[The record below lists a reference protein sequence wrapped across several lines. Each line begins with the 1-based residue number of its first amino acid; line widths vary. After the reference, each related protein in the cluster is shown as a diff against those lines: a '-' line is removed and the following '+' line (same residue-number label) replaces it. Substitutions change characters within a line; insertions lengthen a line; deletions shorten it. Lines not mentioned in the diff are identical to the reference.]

1 MTFYLGDK
9 FDSIIL
15 GETMKNLR
23 PFSIQKNVLKH
34 PIASVQVSMGETI
47 VICSITIE
55 EKVPPF
61 LRGQGKGWITAEYGM
76 LPTATHE
83 RTTREAKRGQQNGR
97 TQEIQRLIGRS
108 LRAGIDLK
116 KLGELSIIVDCD
128 VIQADG
134 GTRCAS
140 ITGGFIALEMA
151 IAQLITEGK
160 LSESP
165 IIERIAAVSVGIL
178 NDEVMLDL
186 DYAADS
192 ACSVDMNVVMTQSGR
207 FVEVQASGE
216 EATFT
221 PAQLQDMLTLA
232 ASGIQTLFNE
242 A

>member
-1 MTFYLGDK
+1 MN
-9 FDSIIL
+9 
-15 GETMKNLR
+15 NLR

-34 PIASVQVSMGETI
+34 PIASVQVAMGDT
-47 VICSITIE
+47 VVLCSVTIE
-55 EKVPPF
+55 DKVPPF
-61 LRGQGKGWITAEYGM
+61 LRGLGKGWITAEYGM
-76 LPTATHE
+76 LPAATHE

-108 LRAGIDLK
+108 LRAGIDLV
-116 KLGELSIIVDCD
+116 KLGERSIIVDCD

-151 IAQLITEGK
+151 IAQLMLEGK

-165 IIERIAAVSVGIL
+165 IIERIAAVSVGML
-178 NDEVMLDL
+178 HDEVVLDL
-186 DYAADS
+186 DFAADS

-207 FVEVQASGE
+207 FVEIQASGE

-221 PAQLQDMLTLA
+221 PQQLQAMLAVA
-232 ASGIQTLFNE
+232 ASGIQSLFDE

>member
-1 MTFYLGDK
+1 
-9 FDSIIL
+9 
-15 GETMKNLR
+15 MKNLR
-23 PFSIQKNVLKH
+23 PFSIQKDVLQH
-34 PIASVQVSMGETI
+34 PVASVQVTMGNT
-47 VICSITIE
+47 VVLCSITIE

-83 RTTREAKRGQQNGR
+83 RTVREAKRGQQNGR

-108 LRAGIDLK
+108 LRAGIDLT
-116 KLGELSIIVDCD
+116 KLGERSIIVDCD

-140 ITGGFIALEMA
+140 ITGSFIALEMA
-151 IAQLITEGK
+151 IEQLITEGK

-165 IIERIAAVSVGIL
+165 IIERIAAVSVGIVNEEL
-178 NDEVMLDL
+178 MLDL

-192 ACSVDMNVVMTQSGR
+192 ACSVDMNVVMTQTGR
-207 FVEVQASGE
+207 FVEIQASGE

-221 PAQLQDMLTLA
+221 PEQLQAMLSLA
-232 ASGIQTLFNE
+232 ASGIQTLFDE

>member
-1 MTFYLGDK
+1 
-9 FDSIIL
+9 
-15 GETMKNLR
+15 MKNLR
-23 PFSIQKNVLKH
+23 PFTIQKNVLKH
-34 PIASVQVSMGETI
+34 PVASVQVSMGDT
-47 VICSITIE
+47 VVLCSVTIE

-61 LRGQGKGWITAEYGM
+61 LRGLGKGWITAEYGM

-83 RTTREAKRGQQNGR
+83 RTNREAKRGQQNGR

-116 KLGELSIIVDCD
+116 KLGERSIIVDCD

-151 IAQLITEGK
+151 ITQLLTAGT
-160 LSESP
+160 LTESP

-178 NDEVMLDL
+178 NEEVMLDL

-192 ACSVDMNVVMTQSGR
+192 ACSVDMNVVMTQTGR
-207 FVEVQASGE
+207 FVEIQASGE

-221 PAQLQDMLTLA
+221 PEQLQAMLALA
-232 ASGIQTLFNE
+232 ASGIQTIFDE